1 MVNEC
6 NLCKKTFE
14 YPYLLKRHKDN
25 KIPCNIKKKSFNC
38 DLCKSNFIH
47 KSDLDRHEKTKKHIT
62 NVTNIHNG
70 DNITNNI
77 NIENQNIHI
86 HITKVNSFIE
96 TNLNVLEG
104 EYIKRLLNDEDRI
117 NSDIKEFKKY
127 PEEIYGST
135 ELNILI
141 FKFFIKI
148 FTKLNF
154 NLAYTENHNCAIFS
168 FFKTYNNY
176 IEYQLLEIDTDNS
189 NYTRKCIK
197 FELFIEEFLN
207 LMKKIDLKFNIE
219 NFKFIL
225 NYVIRYKKMLFSSEN
240 FKIVIENELLTS
252 YTKFEESKNT
262 KESED
267 EEFRIALLN
276 ARNNSFKHLINNQ

>member
-1 MVNEC
+1 MF
-6 NLCKKTFE
+6 K
-14 YPYLLKRHKDN
+14 
-25 KIPCNIKKKSFNC
+25 C
-38 DLCKSNFIH
+38 DLCNKTFAYKSKLGEH
-47 KSDLDRHEKTKKHIT
+47 KNNKNPCNKVKQLYKCDICNIEFKHDSNLKQHNESKKHIANY
-62 NVTNIHNG
+62 NVHIENQ
-70 DNITNNI
+70 TNNI
-77 NIENQNIHI
+77 NIENQHIHI

-154 NLAYTENHNCAIFS
+154 NLAYSENHNCMIFS

-207 LMKKIDLKFNIE
+207 LMKRVDRKFNIGDF
-219 NFKFIL
+219 NFIL
-225 NYVIRYKKMLFSSEN
+225 NYIIRYKKMLFSSEN

-252 YTKFEESKNT
+252 YNKFEESKNT

-276 ARNNSFKHLINNQ
+276 ARNRSFEHLIKNQ